1 MAAGLPLPRGVS
13 SPSELGLKLMK
24 LLLKIGAGVIALLVL
39 ALVAVN
45 LLISADAVRDRVA
58 ARVKAQSGRDLTV
71 HGSSSLLLMPSP
83 HIVLTDV
90 DITDPENRAGAD
102 LTVAR
107 LALDVSFGQL
117 FSRQVDADRV
127 VMERP
132 VLTVRLKDGAQQQG
146 DAGPLAPPAP
156 TRAAAAAP
164 FRYIA
169 AEAGGGSSGRDVML
183 KDVRIEDGTVRI
195 IYNASGDERRIEH
208 IDAALSLPHLV
219 DPLTAKGD
227 FDWKGLRVGFDLK
240 LELPADLQTRSARLD
255 LALDTDAIDGSFG
268 GYVAAKPA
276 FSAEGDLAVKSQS
289 VPSVL
294 AWMRQQPPSATAV
307 GSGEINSHVAWQQG
321 EIAFTQTRFA
331 LSHATGQGQAVVTLK
346 SPRPYLRAAFAL
358 ETLDLNPFFAS
369 SPGPSGGAAPA
380 PQPSGAAEHVQPK
393 SGEAA
398 AGASGPGGGNDAGA
412 EAAPP
417 EAPVAEGAPPQASD
431 GAPAHVTNVMPA
443 AFDADVN
450 VNVSLTKVARMTIG
464 PSSLGLS
471 LRDGVLDANLSDMQI
486 YDGQGNGK
494 FTLDAS
500 KPVPAFTSHIVLD
513 NVSLQPLLA
522 GAAGFNLLAGRA
534 KIELELNGSGRTGE
548 EIKHSLGGNST
559 IAITDGAIEGIN
571 LTELIAGIGAGKMP
585 ELDQGPGAKTTFSDL
600 GGTFT
605 IASGVAESHD
615 LEMTA
620 PLLEVTARGTVDV
633 VTGSVDFL
641 TQPEIVAGPEGKG
654 GANAL
659 AGLSV
664 PVRIEG
670 PFANPTFRPE
680 IKGLFSSPDQTSK
693 TVNQIGEMLQKN
705 LKGKPV
711 GEAIGRMLGNI
722 RIGGAR
728 GSNGRSSNNDDDDG
742 AAPPERHAEPEA
754 QPEPESDE
762 PRDPDLQDIL
772 R

>member
-1 MAAGLPLPRGVS
+1 MSRGVWAADCRFRGTFS
-13 SPSELGLKLMK
+13 SSSEFGLKLMK
-24 LLLKIGAGVIALLVL
+24 LLFKIGAGVIVLVVL

-45 LLISADAVRDRVA
+45 MLISADAVRDRIA
-58 ARVKAQSGRDLTV
+58 ARVKEQTGRDLAV

-90 DITDPENRAGAD
+90 EITDPESRAGAD
-102 LTVAR
+102 LTIAR

-117 FSRQVDADRV
+117 LSRQVDANRV

-132 VLTVRLKDGAQQQG
+132 VLTVRLKDGVQQQQG
-146 DAGPLAPPAP
+146 DAGQRAPRAPVAPP
-156 TRAAAAAP
+156 RAAEAAP
-164 FRYIA
+164 LRFIA
-169 AEAGGGSSGRDVML
+169 AETGGGSSRRDIML

-195 IYNASGDERRIEH
+195 IYNRNGDERRIEH
-208 IDAALSLPHLV
+208 IDASLSLPHIV

-240 LELPADLQTRSARLD
+240 LESPADLETRSARLD
-255 LALDTDAIDGSFG
+255 LALDTDAIDANFG

-276 FSAEGDLAVKSQS
+276 FNAEGDLAIKSQS

-294 AWMRQQPPSATAV
+294 AWMRQQPSSVTAI
-307 GSGEINSHVAWQQG
+307 GSGELNSHVAWQQG
-321 EIAFTQTRFA
+321 EISFTQTRFA
-331 LSHATGQGQAVVTLK
+331 LSHATGQGQAVLTLK

-358 ETLDLNPFFAS
+358 ETLDLNPFFAGA
-369 SPGPSGGAAPA
+369 PGPSGAA
-380 PQPSGAAEHVQPK
+380 QPPGAAEHVQPK
-393 SGEAA
+393 SGQATD
-398 AGASGPGGGNDAGA
+398 GSGGPDGGSDAGA
-412 EAAPP
+412 EAPP
-417 EAPVAEGAPPQASD
+417 PGAPVAEGGPAPQAPG
-431 GAPAHVTNVMPA
+431 GAPVYTPNVMPA

-450 VNVSLTKVARMTIG
+450 INVSQTKVARLTIG

-471 LRDGVLDANLSDMQI
+471 LRDGVLDAKLSDMQL

-500 KPVPAFTSHIVLD
+500 KPVPAFTSHVVLD
-513 NVSLQPLLA
+513 NVSMQPLLA
-522 GAAGFNLLAGRA
+522 GVAGFNLLAGRA
-534 KIELELNGSGRTGE
+534 KVELELDGTGRTADE
-548 EIKHSLGGNST
+548 MKHSLAGDST
-559 IAITDGAIEGIN
+559 IDITNGAIEGIN
-571 LTELIAGIGAGKMP
+571 LTELIAGIGAGRMP

-620 PLLEVTARGTVDV
+620 PLLEVTARGTVDF

-670 PFANPTFRPE
+670 PFAKPTFKPE
-680 IKGLFSSPDQTSK
+680 IKGLFSNPEQASK
-693 TVNQIGEMLQKN
+693 TVNQIGELLQKN

-722 RIGGAR
+722 RIGGGR
-728 GSNGRSSNNDDDDG
+728 GNSDDDD
-742 AAPPERHAEPEA
+742 AAPLQRRAEPQAE
-754 QPEPESDE
+754 PEPESDK
-762 PRDPDLQDIL
+762 PRDPDLQEIL

>member
-1 MAAGLPLPRGVS
+1 
-13 SPSELGLKLMK
+13 
-24 LLLKIGAGVIALLVL
+24 
-39 ALVAVN
+39 
-45 LLISADAVRDRVA
+45 
-58 ARVKAQSGRDLTV
+58 
-71 HGSSSLLLMPSP
+71 
-83 HIVLTDV
+83 
-90 DITDPENRAGAD
+90 
-102 LTVAR
+102 
-107 LALDVSFGQL
+107 
-117 FSRQVDADRV
+117 
-127 VMERP
+127 
-132 VLTVRLKDGAQQQG
+132 
-146 DAGPLAPPAP
+146 
-156 TRAAAAAP
+156 
-164 FRYIA
+164 
-169 AEAGGGSSGRDVML
+169 
-183 KDVRIEDGTVRI
+183 
-195 IYNASGDERRIEH
+195 
-208 IDAALSLPHLV
+208 
-219 DPLTAKGD
+219 
-227 FDWKGLRVGFDLK
+227 
-240 LELPADLQTRSARLD
+240 
-255 LALDTDAIDGSFG
+255 
-268 GYVAAKPA
+268 
-276 FSAEGDLAVKSQS
+276 
-289 VPSVL
+289 
-294 AWMRQQPPSATAV
+294 MRQQPPSATAV
-307 GSGEINSHVAWQQG
+307 GSGEINSHVAWQAG
-321 EIAFTQTRFA
+321 EISFTQTRFA

-358 ETLDLNPFFAS
+358 ETLDLNLFFAT
-369 SPGPSGGAAPA
+369 SPGPSEGAAPA
-380 PQPSGAAEHVQPK
+380 PQPSGAAEQAQPK
-393 SGEAA
+393 SGPAAGGASGPDGGSDAA
-398 AGASGPGGGNDAGA
+398 AGA
-412 EAAPP
+412 PP
-417 EAPVAEGAPPQASD
+417 SAAPVAEGSPQPQPRDAESPRV
-431 GAPAHVTNVMPA
+431 ANVMPA

-450 VNVSLTKVARMTIG
+450 VNVSQTKVARMTIG

-471 LRDGVLDANLSDMQI
+471 FRNGVLDANLSDMQI

-500 KPVPAFTSHIVLD
+500 KPAPAFTSHIVLD

-522 GAAGFNLLAGRA
+522 GAAGFKLLAGRA
-534 KIELELNGSGRTGE
+534 KVELELNGSGRTGE
-548 EIKHSLGGNST
+548 EIKHSLSGNST
-559 IAITDGAIEGIN
+559 IDITDGAIEGIN

-605 IASGVAESHD
+605 IASGVAKSHD

-680 IKGLFSSPDQTSK
+680 IKGLFSSPEQTSK

-728 GSNGRSSNNDDDDG
+728 SSNGRSSNNDGDGDG
-742 AAPPERHAEPEA
+742 AAPPERRAEPQPE
-754 QPEPESDE
+754 PEPESDE

>member
-1 MAAGLPLPRGVS
+1 
-13 SPSELGLKLMK
+13 
-24 LLLKIGAGVIALLVL
+24 
-39 ALVAVN
+39 
-45 LLISADAVRDRVA
+45 VRDRVA

-90 DITDPENRAGAD
+90 EITDPENRAGAD

-132 VLTVRLKDGAQQQG
+132 VLTVRLKDAAEQQG
-146 DAGPLAPPAP
+146 DAGPLAPRAP
-156 TRAAAAAP
+156 TRAAAAS

-169 AEAGGGSSGRDVML
+169 AEAGGGSSRRDVVL

-195 IYNASGDERRIEH
+195 IYNRNGDERRIEH

-240 LELPADLQTRSARLD
+240 LESPADLETRSARLD

-307 GSGEINSHVAWQQG
+307 GSGEINSHVAWQKG
-321 EIAFTQTRFA
+321 EISFTQTRFA

-380 PQPSGAAEHVQPK
+380 PQPSGTAEHVQPK
-393 SGEAA
+393 SAESAD
-398 AGASGPGGGNDAGA
+398 GASGPSGGSDAGA
-412 EAAPP
+412 ETPP
-417 EAPVAEGAPPQASD
+417 PQAPVAEGGPPQAPDS
-431 GAPAHVTNVMPA
+431 APPRVTNVMPA

-450 VNVSLTKVARMTIG
+450 VNVSQTKVARMTIG
-464 PSSLGLS
+464 PSSLGLK

-522 GAAGFNLLAGRA
+522 GAAGFKLLAGRA
-534 KIELELNGSGRTGE
+534 RVDLELNGSGRTGE
-548 EIKHSLGGNST
+548 EIRHSLAGNST
-559 IAITDGAIEGIN
+559 IAISDGAIEGIN

-680 IKGLFSSPDQTSK
+680 IKGLFSSPEQTSK

-728 GSNGRSSNNDDDDG
+728 NNNGRSSNNDDDDG
-742 AAPPERHAEPEA
+742 DALPERHAEPQPA
-754 QPEPESDE
+754 PEPESDE